1 MQAFKGIFYVT
12 SWMTDQSSL
21 SFLAE
26 WGPGKVPEA
35 DRKFVVAITQ
45 VFDCMSNDVVVIAS
59 IPENI

>member
-1 MQAFKGIFYVT
+1 MQLLGCLIN
-12 SWMTDQSSL
+12 SSL

-35 DRKFVVAITQ
+35 DGKFVVAITQ
-45 VFDCMSNDVVVIAS
+45 VFDCMSNDVVLIAS